1 MYQIIDNLKYCH
13 SRTLFSSSPLFFKVA
28 YPHNRGYMGGT
39 MGGGMQLDKKG
50 GWKKSEYASG
60 TISGLLA
67 STQKETSFICD
78 NKDSLLMTGHHK

>member
-1 MYQIIDNLKYCH
+1 
-13 SRTLFSSSPLFFKVA
+13 
-28 YPHNRGYMGGT
+28 